1 MPNSLLLLDL
11 DGTVREPLDGH
22 KFIQSP
28 RQQQIMTQAKGAI
41 DYFHRQGWKIVGI
54 TNQAG
59 VAAGKKSL
67 QSCIKEQE
75 YTLTLLP
82 EIEEIYFCPDFEGTR
97 CFGVNRKEVQ
107 DYSHYPQSGTFRKP
121 GDGMLSLAIQ
131 IHQPGITLMV
141 GDSPEDRAAALAG
154 GIRFQQAQSWRQSYG
169 DATYTQNRVGEV

>member
-1 MPNSLLLLDL
+1 MPISLLLLDL
-11 DGTVREPLDGH
+11 DGTVREPMDGH
-22 KFIQSP
+22 KFIRHP
-28 RQQQIMTQAKGAI
+28 RDQQIFTQAKGAI

-67 QSCIKEQE
+67 SSCIKEQE

-82 EIEEIYFCPDFEGTR
+82 EIEEIYFCPDFEGTW
-97 CFGVNRKEVQ
+97 CFGVTRREVQ

-121 GDGMLSLAIQ
+121 GAGMLNLAIQ
-131 IHQPGITLMV
+131 RNQPDTTLMV
-141 GDSPEDRAAALAG
+141 GDRPEDRAAALAA
-154 GIRFQQAQSWRQSYG
+154 GIRFQQAQSWRQDYG